1 MIVNPKRGLLFLIQ
15 TSFKPLLILF
25 IWDMLVV
32 IGYKI
37 FNLHWFDQSAL
48 PTALIGSVLVLF
60 MNFRNNT
67 AYNRWWEARIHWG
80 SVTNNC
86 RSFARQCM
94 SILDSKP
101 ELIYAMAGY
110 AYSLSYHLRNKNSLT
125 SYNVK
130 KILPHSIQT
139 YIKNQR
145 NQPNGIL
152 VQIGYMVTQ
161 ESRQKNIDGAL
172 HSQIDRI
179 LSDLANAQGAL
190 ERIKNT
196 PLSIQ
201 FSTLPRLLSEVICII
216 LPFSMVD
223 TLGWITPL
231 GSALVGFLFLALD
244 RIGNDLQDPFDE
256 SPHSLP
262 MLTMSRSIEI
272 DLLEQINQSSQRP
285 IPSING
291 IQW

>member
-1 MIVNPKRGLLFLIQ
+1 MIVNPRRGLLFLIQ
-15 TSFKPLLILF
+15 TSIKPLLILF

-32 IGYKI
+32 VGYKI

-67 AYNRWWEARIHWG
+67 AYNRWWEARTHWG
-80 SVTNNC
+80 SITNNC

-94 SILDSKP
+94 TIVKSRP
-101 ELIYAMAGY
+101 ELIYAMSGY
-110 AYSLSYHLRNKNSLT
+110 AYSLSYHLRNKNSLL
-125 SYNVK
+125 SHNVK
-130 KILPHSIQT
+130 RVLPYPIQN
-139 YIKNQR
+139 YIENQR

-152 VQIGYMVTQ
+152 IQIGLMLT
-161 ESRQKNIDGAL
+161 EECQKNNLDGAL

-179 LSDLANAQGAL
+179 LSDIANAQGAL

-216 LPFSMVD
+216 LPFSMVE
-223 TLGWITPL
+223 TLGWVTPL

-262 MLTMSRSIEI
+262 MLTMTRSIEI
-272 DLLEQINQSSQRP
+272 DLLEQIQQPSSKPVQTV
-285 IPSING
+285 NG
-291 IQW
+291 VQW